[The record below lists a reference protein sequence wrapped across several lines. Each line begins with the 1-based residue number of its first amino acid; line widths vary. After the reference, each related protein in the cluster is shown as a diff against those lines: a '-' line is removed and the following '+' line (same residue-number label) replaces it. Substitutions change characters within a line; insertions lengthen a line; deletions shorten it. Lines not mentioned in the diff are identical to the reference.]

1 MRLADFM
8 HYEIAAGVIQEE
20 GRRAFAEICPL

>member
-1 MRLADFM
+1 M